1 MPILKINNADLAFY
15 SLLGPFLANRAVEKR
30 IGYALYDDAAKDWF
44 VATTES
50 GAVQGFCYAWKKR
63 GGVELG
69 SFDCG
74 SKDTA
79 TAILNRALSEHPQGS
94 ITLATLQE
102 PVLSAAITLGFECA
116 PGSKR
121 FTKLVLN
128 RRG

>member
-1 MPILKINNADLAFY
+1 MPVLKINNTDPAFY
-15 SLLGPFLANRAVEKR
+15 PLLGPFLASRAVEKR

-44 VATTES
+44 VATTET

-63 GGVELG
+63 AGVELG

-74 SKDTA
+74 SKET
-79 TAILNRALSEHPQGS
+79 ALSILSRVLCEHPQGS
-94 ITLATLQE
+94 VTLATLQE
-102 PVLSAAITLGFECA
+102 PVLFAAITLGFECA

-121 FTKLVLN
+121 FTKLMLN